1 MNCKE
6 DFENLC
12 LPPRAQHSPAHMDS
26 KSLFPLACPR
36 REPQQGE
43 YLSPEGGAQAAED
56 LPQPTPPHQQKKI
69 ESQSHTT
76 FTLLYSIRILYY

>member
-69 ESQSHTT
+69 EKSEPHNI
-76 FTLLYSIRILYY
+76 YPVV